1 LDHHITPKAYP
12 MKNSAF
18 RSLLLTFLAFGVLLL
33 AACHTVEGAGKD
45 IKEVG
50 EEIEETS
57 QETQK

>member
-1 LDHHITPKAYP
+1 

-18 RSLLLTFLAFGVLLL
+18 RSLLLTLLAFGVLLL

-57 QETQK
+57 QENQK